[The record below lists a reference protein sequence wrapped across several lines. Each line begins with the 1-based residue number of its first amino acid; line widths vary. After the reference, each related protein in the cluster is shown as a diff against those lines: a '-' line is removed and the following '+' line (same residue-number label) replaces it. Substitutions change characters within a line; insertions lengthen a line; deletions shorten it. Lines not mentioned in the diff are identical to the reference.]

1 MLDSSGLG
9 VGAVVMVV
17 QGGGSVGKIMLMLG
31 GMEGVGMGVDGGGVV
46 QEAVKRS
53 KERRKRKEGSRLMV
67 IY

>member
-53 KERRKRKEGSRLMV
+53 KERRKRKEGFRLMV

>member
-31 GMEGVGMGVDGGGVV
+31 GMEGVGMGADGVEVV
-46 QEAVKRS
+46 QEVVAIIMAMKI
-53 KERRKRKEGSRLMV
+53 ET
-67 IY
+67 

>member
-31 GMEGVGMGVDGGGVV
+31 GIEGVGMGVDGGGVV

-53 KERRKRKEGSRLMV
+53 KERRKRKEGFRLMV

>member
-31 GMEGVGMGVDGGGVV
+31 GMEGVGMGADGVEAV

-53 KERRKRKEGSRLMV
+53 KERRKRKEGFRLMV